1 MGAGEPHLQPGL
13 PSKEYRESRKAPS
26 VGITTG
32 DITHPPSWK
41 APPSPAPT
49 VLSCSVEPSNAPLL
63 TPTDTGPA
71 RPRSPQVPT
80 PPGAPHPLSPH
91 FPQKARGT
99 RGYTHVQSPGAVL
112 PRKQPHPCSS
122 QPPAVG
128 RAWLSLPNTLTCGH
142 STPLRLISWTAPST
156 AKVSRGPGISWVFLT
171 YTYTHT
177 PASAPETSSPAKV
190 GIREEKRKIKMNSFQ
205 PCPLGR

>member
-49 VLSCSVEPSNAPLL
+49 VLSCSVEPSNALLL

-99 RGYTHVQSPGAVL
+99 RGYTHVQSPGGPA
-112 PRKQPHPCSS
+112 SETA
-122 QPPAVG
+122 PP
-128 RAWLSLPNTLTCGH
+128 L
-142 STPLRLISWTAPST
+142 LIST
-156 AKVSRGPGISWVFLT
+156 
-171 YTYTHT
+171 
-177 PASAPETSSPAKV
+177 TSSGEGLAVPAEHPHLRPQHSPPPHLLDRSLHSQGLQGSGDLLGLPHLHVHSHSGRLPQRHPAQPKSAS
-190 GIREEKRKIKMNSFQ
+190 ERKKGKS
-205 PCPLGR
+205 R

>member
-49 VLSCSVEPSNAPLL
+49 VLSCSVEPSNALLL

-99 RGYTHVQSPGAVL
+99 RGYTHVQSPGRSCLGNSPTPAHLNHQQWGGLGCPCRTPSPAATAL
-112 PRKQPHPCSS
+112 PSASSPGPLPPQPRSPGVRGSPGSS
-122 QPPAVG
+122 SPT
-128 RAWLSLPNTLTCGH
+128 RTLT
-142 STPLRLISWTAPST
+142 LR
-156 AKVSRGPGISWVFLT
+156 
-171 YTYTHT
+171 
-177 PASAPETSSPAKV
+177 ASAPETSSPAKV